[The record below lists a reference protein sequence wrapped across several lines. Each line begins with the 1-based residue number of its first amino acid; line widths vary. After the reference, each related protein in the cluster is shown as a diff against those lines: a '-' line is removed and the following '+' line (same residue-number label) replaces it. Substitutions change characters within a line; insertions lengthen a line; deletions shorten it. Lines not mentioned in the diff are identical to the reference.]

1 MMSGW
6 SPQPAGLQEVL
17 ETLHNSTRTNEPEV
31 QKAITIVIKPTV
43 SSRILRAERHYFT
56 ETRPI
61 HESTGLRRLSGTYH
75 CQHEPRNR

>member
-6 SPQPAGLQEVL
+6 TPQPAGLQEVL
-17 ETLHNSTRTNEPEV
+17 ETLHNSTRTNELEM

-43 SSRILRAERHYFT
+43 SSRMLRAERHSFT

-61 HESTGLRRLSGTYH
+61 HQSTRLRRVPGPCH
-75 CQHEPRNR
+75 CQHDTGI